1 MTPEELIEQGNQY
14 RESRDPERALEC
26 YALAFAKDRR
36 QAAAFNNYG
45 NVLREIGDPWGAAP
59 FLQRAITL
67 YPNFVTAKFNL
78 AVAHLLVGD
87 YEQGWAGY
95 ESRWD
100 YEHLAGTLP
109 QFDQPRWSGQDLN
122 GKTILIVGEQGHGDN
137 IQFARFLYLLKD
149 LGARVLFQVT
159 AGLVPVMQEIGIID
173 RVGTYGEDLG
183 QFDFWCPIMSIPNVL
198 KINLNNLPAPLGYLR
213 HNAKMAAQW
222 TRDLGPK
229 TKMRIGL
236 AWSGRRDSWINQHKS
251 IPFDQV
257 VDFVASNPNYD
268 WINLQ
273 ADCTVQEQDT
283 LAGLGVRSFPGKIQ
297 SFADTTAL
305 MSSMDQIIS
314 VDTAIAHLAG
324 SLGKPTW
331 LMLNHY
337 AVDWRWMLNRKDSPW
352 YPSMILFRQ
361 AAMGDWGS
369 VFKEIKK
376 QLELAKI

>member
-14 RESRDPERALEC
+14 REQRDPERALEC

-36 QAAAFNNYG
+36 QVSAFNNYG
-45 NVLREIGDPWGAAP
+45 NVLRELGDPWGAAP

-67 YPNFVTAKFNL
+67 YPDFVTAKFNL
-78 AVAHLLVGD
+78 AIAHLLVGD

-95 ESRWD
+95 ENRWD

-109 QFDQPRWSGQDLN
+109 KFEQPRWTGQDLN
-122 GKTILIVGEQGHGDN
+122 GKTILVVGEQGHGDN

-149 LGARVLFQVT
+149 LGAKVLFQVT
-159 AGLVPVMQEIGIID
+159 TGLIPVMHDIGILD
-173 RVGTYGEDLG
+173 CVGRYDEDLG
-183 QFDFWCPIMSIPNVL
+183 NFDYWCPIMSIPNVL
-198 KINLNNLPAPLGYLR
+198 KITLGNLPSPLGYLK
-213 HNAKMAAQW
+213 HNSRLATQW
-222 TRDLGPK
+222 SKDLGPK

-251 IPFDQV
+251 VPFDQIV
-257 VDFVASNPNYD
+257 QFVSDNPGHD

-273 ADCTVQEQDT
+273 ADCTTEEENVLTQ
-283 LAGLGVRSFPGKIQ
+283 LGVRSFPGKIQ
-297 SFADTTAL
+297 SFADTAAL

-331 LMLNHY
+331 LMLNNY
-337 AVDWRWMLNRKDSPW
+337 AVDWRWMLGRRDSPW

-361 AAMGDWGS
+361 PVMDDWNS
-369 VFKEIKK
+369 VFKDIKK